1 MNENFDVQAIDTTD
15 TIPEISM
22 EETKGIEN
30 DENDIVTPNDRD
42 LSDEDVM
49 RDVEGRVAQRS
60 ASENVS
66 EPFVSVQYNHKN
78 RDFTKQEA
86 INFIQKGMHTEA
98 LRTKLEYLAK
108 KQSEGK
114 HYYVAVSHAAK
125 KLVRLI
131 YHLEKTG
138 QLYKTV

>member
-1 MNENFDVQAIDTTD
+1 MSENFDVQAIDTTD

-30 DENDIVTPNDRD
+30 DENDIVTPNDRN

-49 RDVEGRVAQRS
+49 RDAEGRVVQRS

-66 EPFVSVQYNHKN
+66 EPFVSVQYNHIN
-78 RDFTKQEA
+78 RVFTKEEA

-98 LRTKLEYLAK
+98 
-108 KQSEGK
+108 
-114 HYYVAVSHAAK
+114 
-125 KLVRLI
+125 
-131 YHLEKTG
+131 
-138 QLYKTV
+138 